1 MQQTS
6 QRKPIYN
13 GLRNLLPSAGN
24 VIFTV
29 FMIGITLWAQSVGAI
44 SLGTTAAQTSVST
57 IPYQGFLTDVDEQP
71 LTGAYDMKFC
81 LYDSATGGTSLWCE
95 QWNGTSQVQLDD
107 GLFSVLLGSQ
117 NAISQNTIADNST
130 LFLGVTIGADEL
142 TPRAQIGSGISAMQ
156 ALSVPDGSI
165 TAAKLA
171 PDVLENYTVTTPQ
184 EYWWV
189 PNCGGSLRDDAPWQ
203 AIPGL
208 SIDFTLNESKTLW
221 IDFAGLGRNRD
232 VGKAIYSN
240 IFIDNTRTQLAS
252 GGPDISGCRNSR
264 QDTSGIS
271 WCSLSNMTSITL
283 GPGNHTID
291 AKVHCDGDDGRA
303 QVYGGTLR
311 ALVLP

>member
-81 LYDSATGGTSLWCE
+81 LYD
-95 QWNGTSQVQLDD
+95 
-107 GLFSVLLGSQ
+107 
-117 NAISQNTIADNST
+117 SQNTIADNST